1 MVGHGPVRRLM
12 IVNFDIT
19 ATCITGALSLAE
31 PRPDRLKRKRPTGER
46 KPLHGSDPTTMTGHA
61 SGVKH

>member
-19 ATCITGALSLAE
+19 ASTCICLLSSAE
-31 PRPDRLKRKRPTGER
+31 PRRLI
-46 KPLHGSDPTTMTGHA
+46 GSKKKAHA
-61 SGVKH
+61 GA

>member
-19 ATCITGALSLAE
+19 ATCITGCFVV
-31 PRPDRLKRKRPTGER
+31 G
-46 KPLHGSDPTTMTGHA
+46 
-61 SGVKH
+61 